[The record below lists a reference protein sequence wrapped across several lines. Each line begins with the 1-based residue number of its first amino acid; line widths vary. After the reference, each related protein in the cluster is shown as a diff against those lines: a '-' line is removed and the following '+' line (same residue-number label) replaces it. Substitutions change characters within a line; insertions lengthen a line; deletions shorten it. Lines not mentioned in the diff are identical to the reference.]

1 MSSHTSRHK
10 PSAWIAM
17 KALKAIHFGLVF
29 AVTVTVVPS
38 TALSSGLVVLYPEV
52 RKPYTKIYQD
62 IIAGIDEENPSNTN
76 TIAITPDQS
85 VAYYKT
91 NLAQYDP
98 DAIIALGQNSLSIFD
113 QMDLDIPLVVGA
125 ITRSTTD
132 VTGISMVPDT
142 RVIIDKLLMLYSNV
156 RNIHVVTDPKNRA
169 DQLKTAANYAAS
181 KNVNL
186 IVHEVSTIQAAAG
199 EYKKLLALVKQDD
212 AIWLMRDKAIND
224 SSLLS
229 QVLETAWKKRVAV
242 FSTNPTHVKR
252 GALFAIYPNNKKLG
266 KSLARL
272 ADKHRVKHITPASL
286 SPLQDVYTVVNGRTS
301 RHLGISMG
309 GDVRAEID
317 SIF

>member
-1 MSSHTSRHK
+1 MSSRASKHK
-10 PSAWIAM
+10 PYAWIAM
-17 KALKAIHFGLVF
+17 KALRATIFALVYSV
-29 AVTVTVVPS
+29 AVTVIPS

-52 RKPYTKIYQD
+52 RKPYTKIYED
-62 IIAGIDEENPSNTN
+62 IIAGIDEASVSGIN
-76 TIAITPDQS
+76 TIAIAPNQS
-85 VAYYKT
+85 MDYYRT

-98 DAIIALGQNSLSIFD
+98 DAVIALGQNSLSIFD
-113 QMDLDIPLVVGA
+113 QMDLDIPLVAGA
-125 ITRSTTD
+125 ITRSITD

-142 RVIIDKLLMLYSNV
+142 RVIIDKLLMLYSDV

-169 DQLKTAANYAAS
+169 DQLKAATEYAAS
-181 KNVNL
+181 KNITL
-186 IVHEVSTIQAAAG
+186 IVHEVSTIQAAAA
-199 EYKKLLALVKQDD
+199 EYKKLLAQVEEHD

-272 ADKHRVKHITPASL
+272 ADKHGVKQNIPPSL

-301 RHLGISMG
+301 RHLGISIG
-309 GDVRAEID
+309 GDLRAEID

>member
-1 MSSHTSRHK
+1 MSSHASRYK
-10 PSAWIAM
+10 PLTWIGM
-17 KALKAIHFGLVF
+17 KAVRAIRFAVVF

-52 RKPYTKIYQD
+52 RKPYTKIYED
-62 IIAGIDEENPSNTN
+62 IIAGIDEANHSDTN
-76 TIAITPDQS
+76 TIAITPDNS
-85 VAYYKT
+85 MDYYRNNVT
-91 NLAQYDP
+91 RFEP
-98 DAIIALGQNSLSIFD
+98 DAIIALGKNSLSLFHE
-113 QMDLDIPLVVGA
+113 MNLDIPLVAGA
-125 ITRSTTD
+125 ITRSED
-132 VTGISMVPDT
+132 DITGISMVPDT
-142 RVIIDKLLMLYSNV
+142 RVIIDKLLLLYGGV
-156 RNIHVVTDPKNRA
+156 RNIHLVTNPRNRV
-169 DQLKTAANYAAS
+169 DQIKIATDYAAS
-181 KNVNL
+181 KSVHL
-186 IVHEVSTIQAAAG
+186 IVHEVTTIQAAAG
-199 EYKKLLALVKQDD
+199 EYKELLSNIEKHD

-272 ADKHRVKHITPASL
+272 ADKQRVEKIAPSSL
-286 SPLQDVYTVVNGRTS
+286 IPLQDVYTVVNGRTS
-301 RHLGISMG
+301 RHLGISVA